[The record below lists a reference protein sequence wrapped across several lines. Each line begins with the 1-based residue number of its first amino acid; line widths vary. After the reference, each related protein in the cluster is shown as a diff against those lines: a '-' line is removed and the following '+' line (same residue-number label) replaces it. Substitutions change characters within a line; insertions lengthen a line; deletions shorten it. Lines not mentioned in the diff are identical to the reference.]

1 MMWHEVQVQ
10 AVVDD
15 AMESDIPQERLPI
28 DGVATEDIPLHPETL
43 HPEPLHPEPLHP
55 EQPTCSKDCPTD
67 ITEADRGDF
76 EIDTD
81 PFPNTLEDDGVP
93 VYPWPKRGRRLKVP
107 HRFR

>member
-1 MMWHEVQVQ
+1 
-10 AVVDD
+10 
-15 AMESDIPQERLPI
+15 MESDIPQERLTI
-28 DGVATEDIPLHPETL
+28 DGVTTEDI
-43 HPEPLHPEPLHP
+43 PLHPEPLHP
-55 EQPTCSKDCPTD
+55 EQPTCSEDCPPD

-93 VYPWPKRGRRLKVP
+93 VYPWTKGGRRLKVP